1 MSSFGSGFFFF
12 LFGIFLDVL
21 VTIDFRRLD
30 DVDLEFAQAH
40 QDEVELVRVG
50 QLGRQRL
57 VEIVESEVALFLGQL
72 DQFANPRLGVARRR
86 WRRIPIRARE
96 FSVMTTN
103 RGLAR
108 KPDSRF
114 FSGRT
119 TTAALSGRSVRAKR
133 VCAGGR
139 AGVWLSLRP
148 LPYAFFS

>member
-21 VTIDFRRLD
+21 VTIDFGRLD

-50 QLGRQRL
+50 QVGRQRL

-86 WRRIPIRARE
+86 WRRIPFVPA
-96 FSVMTTN
+96 S
-103 RGLAR
+103 
-108 KPDSRF
+108 S
-114 FSGRT
+114 
-119 TTAALSGRSVRAKR
+119 
-133 VCAGGR
+133 
-139 AGVWLSLRP
+139 P
-148 LPYAFFS
+148 L